1 MMRMM
6 RQPTSLTIGHG
17 VGKGNAVT
25 ASENGANVNGEA
37 GKMTTWDN
45 RNDGLHI
52 SQTCA
57 NLTR

>member
-52 SQTCA
+52 SQT
-57 NLTR
+57 